1 MRDLSN
7 QEKMEVQKLT
17 KLSSV
22 CVSMCVCL
30 SILSLCCYFI
40 NRMRD
45 LSNQEKMEV
54 QKLTKLNEKF
64 STEVMNLKKDKER
77 YSSEADQ
84 LAKQMI
90 DLKEQV

>member
-1 MRDLSN
+1 
-7 QEKMEVQKLT
+7 
-17 KLSSV
+17 
-22 CVSMCVCL
+22 
-30 SILSLCCYFI
+30 
-40 NRMRD
+40 MRD

-54 QKLTKLNEKF
+54 QKLTKLNEKI